1 MLHKW
6 YVPLLSIVVIM
17 FSEGCSSISHSRSI
31 EEMEKEIQL
40 LEVENQK
47 KAQIQRLRDQRKS
60 LDAGTDQVPAQKTIE
75 ELTKD
80 LSEAKKR
87 KALEEELA
95 KQTSDDEKRKKDF
108 LGLNF
113 GLGLAVTWDLT
124 DRRIGNGAARDVNGV
139 IRVDDDSNVFPRF
152 VLESHYF
159 FEGSWICSIMM
170 DKKED
175 ANSRCG
181 VGPFVALETGNGS
194 IINGVGAGIMH
205 GFRYDN
211 KSKSS
216 WNIGIGAFIEPR
228 VKVLGDGFSKN
239 QPLPAGES
247 SVRFKDSSLWSLMML
262 LSFSWNTFGT
272 N

>member
-1 MLHKW
+1 MLRKDSL
-6 YVPLLSIVVIM
+6 VLLCMIGIT
-17 FSEGCSSISHSRSI
+17 FSQGCSLIPNSHSM
-31 EEMEKEIQL
+31 EQLEKEKQQL
-40 LEVENQK
+40 EAEIQK
-47 KAQIQRLRDQRKS
+47 KTQIQQLRDQSKA
-60 LDAGTDQVPAQKTIE
+60 LDANTAKMPADKTIE

-95 KQTSDDEKRKKDF
+95 KQTSDEDKRKKDF

-262 LSFSWNTFGT
+262 LSFSWNTFGS